1 MAGGM
6 QKLVL
11 CFAQRFLAFRL
22 GIAELLR
29 VRMVDRLGKSN
40 RAVMFEFMVH
50 PIQIKAPCA
59 NTGHQHDQYYEAES
73 VLEKKWAAHGISLAR
88 QNLA

>member
-11 CFAQRFLAFRL
+11 SFAQRFLALRF

-29 VRMVDRLGKSN
+29 VRMVNRFGK
-40 RAVMFEFMVH
+40 RKFALMFEFMAH
-50 PIQIKAPCA
+50 PIQIKAPSA
-59 NTGHQHDQYYEAES
+59 NTGHQHDQ
-73 VLEKKWAAHGISLAR
+73 
-88 QNLA
+88 

>member
-11 CFAQRFLAFRL
+11 CFAQRFLALRL

-29 VRMVDRLGKSN
+29 VRMVDRLGKSK
-40 RAVMFEFMVH
+40 RAVMLECMAH
-50 PIQIKAPCA
+50 PIQIKASCA

-73 VLEKKWAAHGISLAR
+73 VLEKKWATHGISLAR
-88 QNLA
+88 QNHA

>member
-11 CFAQRFLAFRL
+11 SFAQRFLALRF

-29 VRMVDRLGKSN
+29 VRMVDRLGN
-40 RAVMFEFMVH
+40 RKLALMFEFMAH

-59 NTGHQHDQYYEAES
+59 NTGHQHDQYHQAEGS
-73 VLEKKWAAHGISLAR
+73 LEKKGAKHEISLAR
-88 QNLA
+88 QKHA

>member
-11 CFAQRFLAFRL
+11 SFAQRFLALRL

-29 VRMVDRLGKSN
+29 VRMVDRLGKSK
-40 RAVMFEFMVH
+40 RAVMLECMAH
-50 PIQIKAPCA
+50 PIQIKASCA
-59 NTGHQHDQYYEAES
+59 NTCHQHNQYYEAES
-73 VLEKKWAAHGISLAR
+73 VLEKKWAVHEISLAR
-88 QNLA
+88 QKHA